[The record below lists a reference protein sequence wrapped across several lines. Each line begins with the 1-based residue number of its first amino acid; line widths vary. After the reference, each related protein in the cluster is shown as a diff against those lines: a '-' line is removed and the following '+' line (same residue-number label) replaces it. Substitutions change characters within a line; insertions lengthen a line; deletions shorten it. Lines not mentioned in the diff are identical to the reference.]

1 MAERDYYQ
9 ILGVARSANREE
21 IRKAYRKLARTY
33 HPDVK
38 PGDKNAEEM
47 FKEISLAYEVLGD
60 ADKRKLYDE
69 FGSDGLATGFD
80 ADRARAYRNGQSAS
94 AGGFEFHPDDLDGL
108 FSFDGFENLFGGGRF
123 AGQRARRGKD
133 IESDMEIDFLDA
145 VRGFQA
151 NLSIQRPISC
161 SVCGGIG
168 AKTEGATT
176 PCAACRG
183 NGRVVRTESVRV
195 NIPSGAETGKRI
207 RVPGKGADGRRGG
220 PPGDLYIMPRVR
232 SHPLFIRSGR
242 DLTMDLPISIG
253 EAVRGALIKVP
264 TPMGAVEVK
273 VPAGAQS
280 GQLLRIKGKGVQAHG
295 NSEAGDLYLRLL
307 VRVPKG
313 VTEDEIIEK
322 LERAY
327 SENIRQD
334 MTL

>member
-9 ILGVARSANREE
+9 ILGVARSASREE

-38 PGDKNAEEM
+38 PGDKNAEET

-69 FGSDGLATGFD
+69 FGSDGLAAGFD

-94 AGGFEFHPDDLDGL
+94 AGGFEFHPGDLDGL

-123 AGQRARRGKD
+123 SGQRARRRED
-133 IESDMEIDFLDA
+133 LESEMEIDFLDA

-151 NLSIQRPISC
+151 NLSIQRPVSC
-161 SVCGGIG
+161 GACAGTG
-168 AKTEGATT
+168 AKIDDAAN
-176 PCAACRG
+176 PCAVCRG
-183 NGRVVRTESVRV
+183 TGRVVRTESVRV

-232 SHPLFIRSGR
+232 SHTLFIRSGR

-313 VTEDEIIEK
+313 VTEDEVIEK

>member
-9 ILGVARSANREE
+9 ILRVARNASREE
-21 IRKAYRKLARTY
+21 IRKSYRKLARIY

-69 FGSDGLATGFD
+69 FGSDGLAAGFD
-80 ADRARAYRNGQSAS
+80 ADRARTHSNGQWAS

-108 FSFDGFENLFGGGRF
+108 FTFDGFEHLFGGGRL
-123 AGQRARRGKD
+123 AGQTARRGED
-133 IESDMEIDFLDA
+133 IESEMEIDFLDA

-151 NLSIQRPISC
+151 TLSIQRPISC
-161 SVCGGIG
+161 GVCGGVG
-168 AKTEGATT
+168 AKTDGATT

-183 NGRVVRTESVRV
+183 SGRVIRTESVRV
-195 NIPSGAETGKRI
+195 NIPAGAETGKRI
-207 RVPGKGADGRRGG
+207 RVPGKGADGRRGR
-220 PPGDLYIMPRVR
+220 PPGDLYIRPHVAA
-232 SHPLFIRSGR
+232 HPLFSRSGR

-253 EAVRGALIKVP
+253 EAMRGASIKVP
-264 TPMGAVEVK
+264 TPMGAVEIK
-273 VPAGAQS
+273 VSAGAQS
-280 GQLLRIKGKGVQAHG
+280 GQLLRVKGKGVQARG
-295 NSEAGDLYLRLL
+295 NSQAGDLYLRLL

-313 VTEDEIIEK
+313 VTENEIIEK
-322 LERAY
+322 LEMAY
-327 SENIRQD
+327 GENIRQA